1 MQDAAWALDTD
12 KAVGAGVVLGSRSE
26 LDAGVALDVVLDAV
40 LVEELNTV
48 LDTDM
53 VLKIA
58 AEEDMGEVLDL
69 GMALD
74 VDVVQVLGTSARMV
88 LETGHDAVALDM
100 DVVQELGTAAMMVL
114 GTSYDAVARRTLGM
128 AVAPH
133 LASDPGRRHPKRVA
147 GHSSGIFL

>member
-1 MQDAAWALDTD
+1 MD
-12 KAVGAGVVLGSRSE
+12 KAVGAGVVLGSHSE
-26 LDAGVALDVVLDAV
+26 LGAGAALDVVLDAV

-48 LDTDM
+48 LDIDM

-58 AEEDMGEVLDL
+58 AVEDMGGVLDL

-74 VDVVQVLGTSARMV
+74 VDMDVVQELGTSAMMV
-88 LETGHDAVALDM
+88 LETGHDAVALDK

-114 GTSYDAVARRTLGM
+114 ETSCDAVARKTLGM
-128 AVAPH
+128 AVTLHVA
-133 LASDPGRRHPKRVA
+133 LDLGRRHPKKVA